1 MHNPIHMA
9 MPYYGIQMA
18 YNPKIKWGRKCKKHQ
33 YLSNQYISY
42 CHSHQADKGDEATK
56 LCNCVH
62 VCKVYSLSVS
72 TTFSHFMS
80 LPKKFNFS
88 YFILK
93 SFSVSVSL
101 SRLFMMLLACK
112 NFPKVYEVSN
122 FILFNLG
129 RESIKYKVELRVKNV
144 TKMLQS
150 TLALHCVGLEKGWW

>member
-1 MHNPIHMA
+1 MA
-9 MPYYGIQMA
+9 GNIILK
-18 YNPKIKWGRKCKKHQ
+18 YNKDENVKSISTYHIVILIKRTKETKHP
-33 YLSNQYISY
+33 
-42 CHSHQADKGDEATK
+42 
-56 LCNCVH
+56 NCVH

-112 NFPKVYEVSN
+112 NFPKSV
-122 FILFNLG
+122 
-129 RESIKYKVELRVKNV
+129 
-144 TKMLQS
+144 
-150 TLALHCVGLEKGWW
+150 